1 VAVGWSTHLSALLA
15 EIGWHFPAAW
25 SAAPGTTVMVPG
37 AANVTAVFNLPAV
50 LATVLVTALLV
61 RGINESATL
70 NAVMVVVKIGVVL
83 AVIVFGAMFVEGRHF
98 SPFIPANTGSFG
110 EYGVSGI
117 LRGAALTFFAYIGF
131 DAVSTAAQEAKNPQR
146 DMPIG
151 ILGSLA
157 VCTLLYMLVSA
168 VLVGLVPYQDLKGQA
183 APMVLAIGTAAQKA
197 QGTPLGAVM
206 NALRVLVEIGALAGI
221 TSVMVVT
228 MLGQSRIFL
237 AMSADGLLPPWAG
250 RIHPRYRTPH
260 LGTLAT
266 GLFVGLAAGFTPISV
281 LGSLVSIGTLL
292 AFILVSA
299 GILFLRKSRPD
310 LPRPFRT
317 PFVPWLPVVSIAV
330 NLLLMVSLPWATWE
344 RLLVWMAVGMVLYAL
359 YGSKR
364 SVLRAA

>member
-1 VAVGWSTHLSALLA
+1 MVAGGDS
-15 EIGWHFPAAW
+15 
-25 SAAPGTTVMVPG
+25 
-37 AANVTAVFNLPAV
+37 VTAVFNLPA
-50 LATVLVTALLV
+50 LIAAILVTGLLII
-61 RGINESATL
+61 GISESATV
-70 NAVMVVVKIGVVL
+70 NAVIVLVKVAVVL
-83 AVIVFGAMFVEGRHF
+83 AVIVFGAMFVEARNF
-98 SPFIPANTGSFG
+98 SPFVPENTGSFG

-131 DAVSTAAQEAKNPQR
+131 DAVSTTAQEAKNPQR

-157 VCTLLYMLVSA
+157 VCTILYMLVSA
-168 VLVGLVPYQDLKGQA
+168 VLVGLIPYHELKGQA
-183 APMVLAIGTAAQKA
+183 APMVLAIAAAAHKA
-197 QGTPLGAVM
+197 QGTWLAPVM
-206 NALRVLVEIGALAGI
+206 NALRVFVEIGALAGI

-250 RIHPRYRTPH
+250 RIHPRFRTPH
-260 LGTLAT
+260 LATLAT
-266 GLFVGLAAGFTPISV
+266 GAFVGLAAGFTPIGV

-299 GILFLRKSRPD
+299 GILFLRRSRPD

-317 PFVPWLPVVSIAV
+317 PLVPWLPIVSFGV
-330 NLLLMVSLPWATWE
+330 NLMLMASLPWATWQ
-344 RLLVWMAVGMVLYAL
+344 RLIVWMALGIVLYAG